1 MADICAATW
10 MWYVTMQS
18 FIWMMMLKLTI
29 TILKSANY
37 VQNSDLTNVHW
48 QRFHIDLIICVRS
61 LISLKEQ
68 FVLLA
73 NEHIFFCQ
81 FNASVMLMLMHRDV
95 VYLHG
100 LVIICEVNIKYAW
113 NFIYFFVLKICSTN
127 ITLDAIHSALFH
139 YFTNATLMVISN
151 QQFWAFKNI
160 PRYILTVECYT
171 QFQVS
176 NTEIHLIAS

>member
-1 MADICAATW
+1 MVISSPQCNRFQQNIILRSCWPMADICAATW

-29 TILKSANY
+29 TILKSANN
-37 VQNSDLTNVHW
+37 VQKSDLTNVHW

-81 FNASVMLMLMHRDV
+81 LTASVMLMLMHRDV

-113 NFIYFFVLKICSTN
+113 NFIYF
-127 ITLDAIHSALFH
+127 LFWK
-139 YFTNATLMVISN
+139 YVPPT
-151 QQFWAFKNI
+151 
-160 PRYILTVECYT
+160 
-171 QFQVS
+171 
-176 NTEIHLIAS
+176 